1 MKLKYTLDEKP
12 PFSHTL
18 LYGLQWLM
26 IAIPNVVTVSILA
39 KLQFGNGDI
48 QMQTSYLQSVY
59 FVYGLTMLVQAFW
72 GHRMPL
78 VVGSAAV
85 LLVGILS
92 AFSSASFNAIYTAIA
107 IGGAVLLM
115 VSLSGLLKKITR
127 IFTPRVIV
135 VILGLIAMTLA
146 PVIISMMFEPGKEFF
161 GFVFFLVGTIITFV
175 LERLMKG
182 IGKSLTVMIIT
193 VGGTV
198 VYYLFNQLPEVASV
212 SHTTDISKII
222 IKPEF
227 DLSVIIAF
235 LVCFFALLINE
246 LGSIESLRSLIG
258 AEEDGRIRRGC
269 AVTGAGNILAGMLGI
284 IGPVDYSI
292 SPGIVSSTKCAS
304 RITIVPCAIGLIV
317 CSLLPSAVVWLT
329 QLPDM
334 VIGLVL
340 TYVVVL
346 QLASAFEMMADKKI
360 IANFSHSL
368 TIALPLAVALIVA
381 FLPDAVEVNLP
392 LALQPILTNGFVI
405 GVLLVVFLEH
415 IVFSQKR
422 EEQ

>member
-12 PFSHTL
+12 PFSHAL

-193 VGGTV
+193 VGGTA

-269 AVTGAGNILAGMLGI
+269 AVTGAGNILAGMMGI

>member
-12 PFSHTL
+12 PFSHAL

-269 AVTGAGNILAGMLGI
+269 AVTGAGNILAGMMGI

>member
-269 AVTGAGNILAGMLGI
+269 AVTGAGNILAGMMGI

>member
-12 PFSHTL
+12 PFSHAL

-115 VSLSGLLKKITR
+115 VSLSGMLKKITR

-269 AVTGAGNILAGMLGI
+269 AVTGAGNILAGMMGI

>member
-1 MKLKYTLDEKP
+1 M
-12 PFSHTL
+12 
-18 LYGLQWLM
+18 
-26 IAIPNVVTVSILA
+26 
-39 KLQFGNGDI
+39 
-48 QMQTSYLQSVY
+48 
-59 FVYGLTMLVQAFW
+59 
-72 GHRMPL
+72 
-78 VVGSAAV
+78 
-85 LLVGILS
+85 
-92 AFSSASFNAIYTAIA
+92 
-107 IGGAVLLM
+107 
-115 VSLSGLLKKITR
+115 
-127 IFTPRVIV
+127 
-135 VILGLIAMTLA
+135 
-146 PVIISMMFEPGKEFF
+146 
-161 GFVFFLVGTIITFV
+161 
-175 LERLMKG
+175 
-182 IGKSLTVMIIT
+182 
-193 VGGTV
+193 
-198 VYYLFNQLPEVASV
+198 
-212 SHTTDISKII
+212 
-222 IKPEF
+222 
-227 DLSVIIAF
+227 
-235 LVCFFALLINE
+235 
-246 LGSIESLRSLIG
+246 
-258 AEEDGRIRRGC
+258 
-269 AVTGAGNILAGMLGI
+269 TGAGNILAGMMGI